1 MENRILSAGLTLV
14 CAASLACA
22 DSGVSPGAT
31 RFGQVGEVRVR
42 IETPLQ
48 GGVGELQQALT
59 WNSRGSWQLF
69 EQIGYQG
76 RIGDA
81 QLRRSPGVPAQYAA
95 AYATFIAQMNEA
107 PGLSLFVSEL
117 DQSLSP
123 DCGVG
128 ASRVTLT
135 IRDETRGS
143 DVSWVRCVFGSL
155 VSLRT
160 EGAGPD
166 PQAGRVVQAV
176 ILAREFTLGE
186 LFESAYR
193 GSLPFNT
200 IERGVET
207 GSNLGEPQS
216 FRSLDGKPA
225 KAPDAWFTFWNAHK
239 SGTVPP
245 PEVNWEEEMVL
256 VGAVGVRQ
264 EAGDS
269 VEIRR
274 VVPID
279 DGTRI
284 ELFETIPGDFCA
296 PAARITRP
304 FHIVLAPRTPAP
316 IVFAETREERV
327 PCGTP

>member
-1 MENRILSAGLTLV
+1 MDKRILSTGLTMICGVL
-14 CAASLACA
+14 LACA
-22 DSGVSPGAT
+22 DSGVSPGTT
-31 RFGQVGEVRVR
+31 RFGQVGEVRIR

-69 EQIGYQG
+69 EQIGYQNQ
-76 RIGDA
+76 IGDA
-81 QLRRSPGVPAQYAA
+81 QVRRSPGVPAQYAA

-107 PGLSLFVSEL
+107 PGLSLFVPDL
-117 DQSLSP
+117 DETLAP

-135 IRDETRGS
+135 IRDESTS
-143 DVSWVRCVFGSL
+143 TDASWVRCVFGSL

-186 LFESAYR
+186 FFESAYR

-207 GSNLGEPQS
+207 GSTLGEPQS
-216 FRSLDGKPA
+216 FRSLDQRPEQ
-225 KAPDAWFTFWNAHK
+225 APDAWFTFWNAHK
-239 SGTVPP
+239 TGAEPP
-245 PEVNWEEEMVL
+245 PEIDWEREMVL
-256 VGAVGVRQ
+256 VGAVGIRQ

-279 DGTRI
+279 SGTRI

-304 FHIVLAPRTPAP
+304 YHIVRAPRTPAP